1 MNKDEL
7 AAVYYTAT
15 KRMHD
20 TVTAL
25 YENCHTEE
33 GHVCESIDQIN
44 KSISYAKMSMDIEYD
59 LIQTA
64 LQEYKEK

>member
-44 KSISYAKMSMDIEYD
+44 KSISYAKMYMDI
-59 LIQTA
+59 
-64 LQEYKEK
+64 